1 MSSLRTPSEA
11 RAWLARHG
19 VTITAWARSHG
30 FKPAVVAALL
40 SGRTQGN
47 WGEAYDA
54 AIALGLRPAPML
66 NEMHPLSECQESA
79 RVSGQGSVTMT

>member
-1 MSSLRTPSEA
+1 MSSLRTPPEA

-47 WGEAYDA
+47 WGEAYGA
-54 AIALGLRPAPML
+54 AIALGLRPAPL
-66 NEMHPLSECQESA
+66 DHEVHPLGERQEAIPATS
-79 RVSGQGSVTMT
+79 QGSIQ

>member
-1 MSSLRTPSEA
+1 MHMSPLRTPPEA

-19 VTITAWARSHG
+19 VTITQWARSHG

-47 WGEAYDA
+47 WGEAYGA
-54 AIALGLRPAPML
+54 AVALGLRPAPL
-66 NEMHPLSECQESA
+66 DNEMHPLSECEEPT
-79 RVSGQGSVTMT
+79 RFSGQGSVP